1 MIGEVKQ
8 VIVVR
13 SDIRMSKGKLAVQVA
28 HAAVIAAFK
37 AYKSPRWRSWF
48 DEWWS
53 TGQKKVVLKGGGER
67 DLLGYAAEAEK
78 LGLPTS
84 IVRDAGRTELEPGTL
99 TAIGIGPGPSDL
111 IDRVT
116 GGLKLL

>member
-37 AYKSPRWRSWF
+37 AYRSPRWRGWF
-48 DEWWS
+48 DTWWS
-53 TGQKKVVLKGGGER
+53 TGQKKVVLRGGGEK
-67 DLLGYAAEAEK
+67 DLLRYAAEAER
-78 LGLPTS
+78 LRLPTS
-84 IVRDAGRTELEPGTL
+84 IVHDAGRTELEPGTL
-99 TAIGIGPGPSDL
+99 TAVGIGPGPSEL
-111 IDRVT
+111 IDKVT
-116 GGLKLL
+116 GELKLL